1 MLNGFLSIVVLGV
14 GLSQKLVSLDLLLNV
29 VCLFAQL
36 KELLS
41 VLHSVLK
48 LTLSLIDHTDLLVT
62 VSLNDFILGGLG
74 DMQTLLKEL
83 EGHFKLVML

>member
-41 VLHSVLK
+41 VLHGVLK
-48 LTLSLIDHTDLLVT
+48 LTLSFVDHTDLLVT

-74 DMQTLLKEL
+74 DVQTLLKEL
-83 EGHFKLVML
+83 E

>member
-1 MLNGFLSIVVLGV
+1 MLNSFLSIVVLRV

-41 VLHSVLK
+41 VLHGVLK
-48 LTLSLIDHTDLLVT
+48 LTLSLVDHTDLLVT

-74 DMQTLLKEL
+74 DVQTLLKEL
-83 EGHFKLVML
+83 E